1 MFFAI
6 GIDCISHRA
15 FKWMVSKFGAQIWER
30 TGGREDTR
38 VAAFLS
44 VALWLG
50 PMWNEWILSEP
61 WRSPLSSVGSGPHVR
76 FHNQRL
82 LLLGKGVHRLAVQ
95 ISLSQVTQKNM
106 WGNTRSIQ
114 ELNRIQQWGRTH
126 LISCTD
132 GEYTSLETE
141 ACLIDSMSQVDKRC
155 VALISGNTDFIRTC
169 PYGGDLQKRIMI
181 HQGNPFAF

>member
-1 MFFAI
+1 MLVILIIFPCKHFIKTCKKQGSIWFFDFLRRFEQSDLRADLRDLVI
-6 GIDCISHRA
+6 RSNLALGIAFFYIRSLRHSKISCG
-15 FKWMVSKFGAQIWER
+15 FKKNY
-30 TGGREDTR
+30 
-38 VAAFLS
+38 
-44 VALWLG
+44 ALL
-50 PMWNEWILSEP
+50 N
-61 WRSPLSSVGSGPHVR
+61 PLAV
-76 FHNQRL
+76 
-82 LLLGKGVHRLAVQ
+82 AVQ

-141 ACLIDSMSQVDKRC
+141 ACLIDSMSQRDKRC